1 MSKELLKKW
10 LEALIIGKECAIDSL
25 NEAERMYSANFRPHN
40 IESAKKDLQQIN
52 AAIDEIEAELAKPD
66 PVSHEP
72 PCGWEKLNSLFIEKA
87 SYLMTGVDWDNQQC
101 DFEALAQLINYGKT
115 ALRQCRED
123 RCPRH
128 MQQLTDN
135 EIKTIRY
142 GLNDDGNFS
151 SVVFARIIEQALIE
165 KNK

>member
-66 PVSHEP
+66 TDPV
-72 PCGWEKLNSLFIEKA
+72 GWIMSDSDFYRVGYDQRTGRVLWLKSLNDYPEGAKLYTS
-87 SYLMTGVDWDNQQC
+87 
-101 DFEALAQLINYGKT
+101 
-115 ALRQCRED
+115 
-123 RCPRH
+123 PRP
-128 MQQLTDN
+128 MQRLTDE
-135 EIKTIRY
+135 EIAYAHDQIGRDQSNV
-142 GLNDDGNFS
+142 GLAEFISGAR
-151 SVVFARIIEQALIE
+151 FAESAHNQG
-165 KNK
+165 